1 MDWKERKTAQLKK
14 MIRDRHRERKERF
27 TPFEQA
33 AMKDQ
38 FRRLQEPVISIFRE
52 VE

>member
-1 MDWKERKTAQLKK
+1 MDYKERKLARLRK
-14 MIRDRHRERKERF
+14 MILVRQRERKERF

-38 FRRLQEPVISIFRE
+38 F
-52 VE
+52 